1 MSTTPSLAGSTIPT
15 TKYMNSISESFPTI
29 NRVYKVDASI
39 DHKHESDHLP
49 SNANLRDLSI
59 SDNFIEFL
67 IPPTQELTDCDSIVL
82 EMVLKLTKA
91 DGTSIDFDSTPVS
104 VIDNLGQRILLTSA
118 VFLNGVQVESNGHYG
133 IYNAIKTYLSMGKND
148 LDTIGRNL
156 CCRDSY
162 DKIVPTFTAANVKDP
177 GNREQSVINA
187 CKNEIHLMIPIKMDI
202 ATSDFYLLNSVA
214 IRMRYQLAPPELVIN
229 TPSNEPIKY
238 NIQYAKLMI
247 TKYVPNPSALL
258 ALNRNLNSNF
268 KTVNYIHE
276 RPIIKQFI
284 MPQNHT
290 TLVMEDIF
298 HGIIP
303 HKIYM
308 FLLKQANANGEF
320 TRNGAYFENCGLK
333 TVTLEI
339 NSMIHSSL
347 NISFPIRF
355 ANALNHTLSNLRSA
369 NHLITYENFKEG
381 RSIFC
386 WDLSTTDCDDVL
398 EVEKSGN
405 LRISLHT
412 HNPLPENT
420 YIYIV
425 GVTNG
430 LIQIDGS
437 RRVKTSYLM

>member
-15 TKYMNSISESFPTI
+15 AKYMNSISESFPTI

-91 DGTSIDFDSTPVS
+91 DGTSIDFGSTPVS

-148 LDTIGRNL
+148 LDTIGRNV

-162 DKIVPTFTAANVKDP
+162 DKIVPEFTAANVKDP
-177 GNREQSVINA
+177 GNREKSVINA

-258 ALNRNLNSNF
+258 ALNRNLNNNF

-298 HGIIP
+298 HGVIP

-308 FLLKQANANGEF
+308 FLLKQTNANGEF

>member
-1 MSTTPSLAGSTIPT
+1 MSLTPGLSGLTVPT
-15 TKYMNSISESFPTI
+15 TKYMNSISESFPSI
-29 NRVYKVDASI
+29 NRIYKVDASI

-67 IPPTQELTDCDSIVL
+67 IPPTQELTDCESIVL
-82 EMVLKLTKA
+82 EMVLKLSKA
-91 DGTSIDFDSTPVS
+91 DGSPIDFNTTPIS

-118 VFLNGVQVESNGHYG
+118 IFLNGIQIESNGHYG

-156 CCRDSY
+156 CCRDTY
-162 DKIVPTFTAANVKDP
+162 DKIVSEFTPANFKNVGD
-177 GNREQSVINA
+177 REKSVLNA

-214 IRMRYQLAPPELVIN
+214 MRMRYQLAPAELVIN
-229 TPSNEPIKY
+229 SPSTEAFKY
-238 NIQYAKLMI
+238 NIQYAKLNI
-247 TKYVPNPSALL
+247 TKYIPNPSALL
-258 ALNRNLNSNF
+258 ALNRNLNNNF
-268 KTVNYIHE
+268 KTVNYIHQ
-276 RPIIKQFI
+276 RPVVKQFI
-284 MPQNHT
+284 MPENHT
-290 TLVMEDIF
+290 TIVLEDIF

-308 FLLKQANANGEF
+308 FLLKQSNANGEF
-320 TRNGAYFENCGLK
+320 TKNGAYFDNCGLK
-333 TVTLEI
+333 TVILEI

-347 NISFPIRF
+347 NVSFPLRY
-355 ANALNHTLSNLRSA
+355 ANALNHTLTNLRSE
-369 NHLITYENFKEG
+369 NHLITYENYNEG

-386 WDLSTTDCDDVL
+386 WDLSTTDCDDIL

-412 HNPLPENT
+412 HNPMEENT

-425 GVTNG
+425 GLTNG
-430 LIQIDGS
+430 LVQIDAS
-437 RRVKTSYLM
+437 RRIKTSYLI